1 MEKELELAQEAVDVI
16 VNFLVTYSF
25 QLIGAVIILIAG
37 FVLGGWVSRALL
49 RVQQRRN
56 VDVTLRQLIAGTVRL
71 IIIGLF
77 VIIAVSKLGISI
89 TPFIAALGG
98 LAVGIGFAMQGPVSN
113 YGAGFVIILTR
124 LFKVGDTISVQGCS
138 GLVKEITLAT
148 TQLVAQ
154 DGEDIVIPNKHVVG
168 EILRNSYA
176 SRLVE
181 GRIGIAYSDDP
192 EQAIGVI
199 TEVLRTMPDVG
210 DAPAQQ
216 VGIERFG
223 DWSIDINYRFW
234 VPTQAFFETRY
245 AVNLAIFK
253 AFGEAGLTIPYP
265 QREVRL
271 LADGVFNMDH

>member
-1 MEKELELAQEAVDVI
+1 MEKKLELAQEAVDVI

-56 VDVTLRQLIAGTVRL
+56 VDATLRQLIAGTVRL

-98 LAVGIGFAMQGPVSN
+98 LAVGIGFAIQGPVSN

-124 LFKVGDTISVQGCS
+124 MFKVGDTISVQGCS

-210 DAPAQQ
+210 DEPAQQ

>member
-1 MEKELELAQEAVDVI
+1 M
-16 VNFLVTYSF
+16 
-25 QLIGAVIILIAG
+25 
-37 FVLGGWVSRALL
+37 
-49 RVQQRRN
+49 
-56 VDVTLRQLIAGTVRL
+56 
-71 IIIGLF
+71 
-77 VIIAVSKLGISI
+77 
-89 TPFIAALGG
+89 
-98 LAVGIGFAMQGPVSN
+98 
-113 YGAGFVIILTR
+113 
-124 LFKVGDTISVQGCS
+124 
-138 GLVKEITLAT
+138 
-148 TQLVAQ
+148 
-154 DGEDIVIPNKHVVG
+154 
-168 EILRNSYA
+168 
-176 SRLVE
+176 
-181 GRIGIAYSDDP
+181 SDDP

-210 DAPAQQ
+210 DEPAQQ